1 MSKAIA
7 GKVSDLS
14 DGKLHKVSVEGKEI
28 LLVNV
33 GGSYFAVDDTCTHSG
48 SSLSEGTLD
57 GSIVTCG
64 WHGAQFDCK
73 TGNLEKFPAKI
84 NNLQSYKVVVESND
98 VIIEVWLEIKLIPF
112 GEKKVGDEKNKEQLK
127 EAIQAL
133 NEVVANSST
142 PKMIRKSI
150 TDLVTELLTDEYS
163 KSVRAANAISVLDDI
178 TQDPNMPSYVRV
190 TLWQAVSK
198 LEGIRE

>member
-1 MSKAIA
+1 M
-7 GKVSDLS
+7 GN
-14 DGKLHKVSVEGKEI
+14 KE
-28 LLVNV
+28 N
-33 GGSYFAVDDTCTHSG
+33 
-48 SSLSEGTLD
+48 E
-57 GSIVTCG
+57 
-64 WHGAQFDCK
+64 
-73 TGNLEKFPAKI
+73 
-84 NNLQSYKVVVESND
+84 
-98 VIIEVWLEIKLIPF
+98 
-112 GEKKVGDEKNKEQLK
+112 EQLK
-127 EAIQAL
+127 GAIQAL
-133 NEVVANSST
+133 SEVVANHST

>member
-1 MSKAIA
+1 V
-7 GKVSDLS
+7 GN
-14 DGKLHKVSVEGKEI
+14 KE
-28 LLVNV
+28 N
-33 GGSYFAVDDTCTHSG
+33 
-48 SSLSEGTLD
+48 E
-57 GSIVTCG
+57 
-64 WHGAQFDCK
+64 
-73 TGNLEKFPAKI
+73 
-84 NNLQSYKVVVESND
+84 
-98 VIIEVWLEIKLIPF
+98 
-112 GEKKVGDEKNKEQLK
+112 EQLK
-127 EAIQAL
+127 GAIQAL
-133 NEVVANSST
+133 NQVVANPST